1 MLLPLVL
8 FPLVLA
14 LLALESIVVRRDVNR
29 LRRRVHVGGT
39 RGKSS
44 VTRYIA
50 AGLREHGSPTWAKI
64 TGIRP
69 TLIRADGSGEL
80 IKRRG
85 GPRVQEQ
92 FHIIHQAVRH
102 GIDNLILECM
112 SITPELQTVETRG
125 FQPHVFVLTSIRD
138 DHREHLGCPEEQA
151 AAMCSAIPWRSLVI
165 TDDLA
170 HRDVIDRTAS
180 ARNSRVVFVTDKNV
194 KPGKDCPSGVF
205 PTNVAL
211 ALRACEE
218 LGFDSHTSLTGI
230 LKEASHQCDKMVHLD
245 LGGVEVQFVNGF
257 AVNDIESSQQFL
269 DYWRARVSEPSW
281 QLMIMLNTRADRPL
295 RSSLFAAWLG
305 RMNNLSKVILL
316 GDHTAYTRHALT
328 SAGLNSDRIVVWRRS
343 EVTAAQAS
351 LKQLGAD
358 KCLVVGLGNI
368 GGDGFRVADALGVP
382 V

>member
-50 AGLREHGSPTWAKI
+50 A
-64 TGIRP
+64 GIRP